1 MKQFL
6 LGIDN
11 GGSNIK
17 CALFDTAGHEIASVS
32 KMPHIM
38 QPSPKYMERAPDE
51 VWRLNCDVINETLK
65 KSGINPA
72 DISCISLSGYGGG
85 IILTDGQGNCVYP
98 IIASTDS
105 RANEQVRRFTSSGAS
120 EEIFSATHQLLWEGQ
135 SAALISWFADND
147 PQTLSKASYAM
158 TVKDYLRF
166 KLTGE
171 FRAELTDASNNNI
184 IDLSSRTY
192 SDELFRVSGL
202 STFRQFFDSR
212 PVPSDELSGFVTPSS
227 ALETGLAAGTPVAA
241 GLYDVSAS
249 TLGCGAIRPG
259 TMSVMVGTWVVASTF
274 SKSYQGMD
282 RSTIVTVAP
291 IDGLYL
297 AEQSSPT
304 GTVNLNWYLE
314 NFISKVHPEY
324 TRTDLYQLC
333 SEVLRTTPPDAEF
346 EFISPYLYL
355 SDPETVKAR
364 LSMLSSCHDE
374 DSILYLVLQGIL
386 LSTLRHIRLLEKGGQ
401 PIREIYLGGGLASS
415 NEWSQ
420 LLCNALNVPLHIVS
434 SSQQGA
440 LGAAMCAGVCCGV
453 FDDYY
458 AAADA
463 MAHSAHTLMP
473 TADLSDIFREKLEQ
487 YELALNKL

>member
-1 MKQFL
+1 MKQYL
-6 LGIDN
+6 LGLDN

-17 CALFDTAGHEIASVS
+17 CALFDTDGREIASVS

-38 QPSPKYMERAPDE
+38 QPFPKYMERDPDE
-51 VWRLNCDVINETLK
+51 VWQLNCNIINETLK

-85 IILTDGQGNCVYP
+85 IILTDMKGNCVYP
-98 IIASTDS
+98 IIASTDT
-105 RANEQVRRFTSSGAS
+105 RANEQVRRFALSGAS

-135 SAALISWFADND
+135 SAALISWFAEND

-158 TVKDYLRF
+158 AVKDYLRF

-171 FRAELTDASNNNI
+171 FHTELTDASNNNI
-184 IDLSSRTY
+184 IDLSSRSY

-202 STFRQFFDSR
+202 SSYRRFFESR
-212 PVPSDELSGFVTPSS
+212 PVLSQELAGFVSLAS
-227 ALETGLAAGTPVAA
+227 AHETGLAAGTPVAA

-259 TMSVMVGTWVVASTF
+259 TMSVMVGTWVVASIF
-274 SKSYQGMD
+274 SNSYHGME
-282 RSTIVTVAP
+282 RSTIVTAAP
-291 IDGLYL
+291 IDNLFL

-304 GTVNLNWYLE
+304 GTANLNWYLE
-314 NFISKVHPEY
+314 NVILKAHPEY
-324 TRTDLYQLC
+324 TRKELYQLC
-333 SEVLRTTPPDAEF
+333 SEVLRSTPPDSAF

-355 SDPETVKAR
+355 DDSETVKAR
-364 LSMLSSCHDE
+364 LSTLPSCHDE
-374 DSILYLVLQGIL
+374 VSILYLVLQGIL

-420 LLCNALNVPLHIVS
+420 LLCNALNVPLHIVR

-458 AAADA
+458 AATDA
-463 MAHSAHTLMP
+463 MAHSARTLMP
-473 TADLSDIFREKLEQ
+473 TADLSGIFREKLEQ
-487 YELALNKL
+487 YEFALNKL